1 MLYVFQ
7 IERVT
12 AIKVSKNKAKFFSI
26 NNEIMNVIL
35 FVNILTFNKFQNNFT
50 CNGVQNYL

>member
-35 FVNILTFNKFQNNFT
+35 FVNILTFNKFQKNFT